1 MQENYTTTYNHLS
14 LAERQLI
21 EKWFKEGM
29 SRRQIAKLLG
39 RSHQTINNE
48 VKRGQVQQMDTFRAY
63 HIVYSSEYAHQQYHK
78 QRKKSIKNT
87 KLDKLVL
94 EKLSITSRLRSLQK

>member
-48 VKRGQVQQMDTFRAY
+48 VKRGQVQRFCCKVFQKIYFS
-63 HIVYSSEYAHQQYHK
+63 VK
-78 QRKKSIKNT
+78 LRKKT
-87 KLDKLVL
+87 
-94 EKLSITSRLRSLQK
+94 ERTE

>member
-1 MQENYTTTYNHLS
+1 MQENYTTTYNHLA

-48 VKRGQVQQMDTFRAY
+48 VKRGQVQ
-63 HIVYSSEYAHQQYHK
+63 
-78 QRKKSIKNT
+78 
-87 KLDKLVL
+87 
-94 EKLSITSRLRSLQK
+94 